1 MASRSW
7 IFYIALLV
15 VFWGVWGAFS
25 ALPTSMYHYPD
36 QMIYIIWAFT
46 MVIPCWVILRTSKF
60 NYSPVTAAYGLLIGL
75 TGAGGQLVLFKA
87 LTIGPAYLIFPVVSI
102 SPALTVL
109 LVLLILH
116 ERISLLGWLGV
127 LLALV
132 SIVMLSLPDGGT
144 GGFHVGLWL
153 VLALVVCACWGA
165 QAFLMKCAANAGAS
179 DATTF
184 TYMTVSG
191 LLLVPLA
198 YWTMPGSGFGFPW
211 QAPALTAGTQ
221 VLNAVGAL
229 FLVMAMSR
237 GKAIVVAP
245 CANAL
250 APILTIVLSL
260 LFYRTLPSVFSSIG
274 IILALAGSTL
284 IIIVDSSGA
293 PAQTDG
299 AGYGARATGHRQP
312 GPPAP

>member
-1 MASRSW
+1 MANRSW
-7 IFYIALLV
+7 IFYISLLV

-25 ALPTSMYHYPD
+25 ALPTTIYHYPD

-46 MVIPCWVILRTSKF
+46 MIIPCFFIMRKNRF
-60 NYSPVTAAYGLLIGL
+60 IYSPITAVYGMLIGL
-75 TGAGGQLVLFKA
+75 LGAGGQLVLFKA
-87 LTIGPAYLIFPVVSI
+87 LTVGPAYLIFPVVSI

-116 ERISLLGWLGV
+116 ERISFLGWLGV

-153 VLALVVCACWGA
+153 ALALVVCGCWGA

-184 TYMTVSG
+184 AYMTISG

-198 YWTMPGSGFGFPW
+198 YWMMRGTGLGFPW

-260 LFYRTLPSVFSSIG
+260 LFYRTLPSLYSSIG
-274 IILALAGSTL
+274 IVLALGGSTL
-284 IIIVDSSGA
+284 IIIVDSSET
-293 PAQTDG
+293 PAQS
-299 AGYGARATGHRQP
+299 ARVGYG
-312 GPPAP
+312 PP

>member
-1 MASRSW
+1 MTVARRTIMANRSW
-7 IFYIALLV
+7 IFYISLLV
-15 VFWGVWGAFS
+15 LFWGVWGAFS
-25 ALPTSMYHYPD
+25 ALPTTIYHYPD

-46 MVIPCWVILRTSKF
+46 MIVPCFFILRKNKF
-60 NYSPVTAAYGLLIGL
+60 IYSPITAIYGMLIGL
-75 TGAGGQLVLFKA
+75 LGAGGQLVLFKA
-87 LTIGPAYLIFPVVSI
+87 LTVGPAYLIFPVVSI

-109 LVLLILH
+109 LVLLVLR
-116 ERISLLGWLGV
+116 ERISLLGWLGI

-132 SIVMLSLPDGGT
+132 SIVMLSIPDEGT
-144 GGFHVGLWL
+144 GRLHVGLWL
-153 VLALVVCACWGA
+153 ALALVVCACWGA

-184 TYMTVSG
+184 VYMTISALV
-191 LLLVPLA
+191 LVPLA
-198 YWTMPGSGFGFPW
+198 YWMMPGKGLGFPW

-221 VLNAVGAL
+221 MLNAVGAL

-260 LFYRTLPSVFSSIG
+260 LFYRTLPSLYSSIG
-274 IILALAGSTL
+274 IVLALGGSTL
-284 IIIVDSSGA
+284 IIIVDSSEA
-293 PAQTDG
+293 PVQSAG
-299 AGYGARATGHRQP
+299 VGYG
-312 GPPAP
+312 PP

>member
-1 MASRSW
+1 MANRSW
-7 IFYIALLV
+7 IFYISLLV

-25 ALPTSMYHYPD
+25 ALPTTLYHYPD

-46 MVIPCWVILRTSKF
+46 MIIPCVLILRKNRF
-60 NYSPVTAAYGLLIGL
+60 IYSPITAVYGMLIGL
-75 TGAGGQLVLFKA
+75 LGAGGQLVLFKA
-87 LTIGPAYLIFPVVSI
+87 LTVGPAYLIFPVVSI

-109 LVLLILH
+109 LVLLVLR
-116 ERISLLGWLGV
+116 ERISLLGWIGV

-132 SIVMLSLPDGGT
+132 SIVMLSLPEGST

-153 VLALVVCACWGA
+153 ALALVVCGCWGA

-184 TYMTVSG
+184 AYMTISG

-198 YWTMPGSGFGFPW
+198 YWTMPGTGLGFAW

-260 LFYRTLPSVFSSIG
+260 LFYRTLPSLYSSIG
-274 IILALAGSTL
+274 IVLALAGSTL
-284 IIIVDSSGA
+284 IIIVDSSEA
-293 PAQTDG
+293 PAQSAG
-299 AGYGARATGHRQP
+299 VGYG
-312 GPPAP
+312 PP